1 MSVVQDIGVTCVVG
15 IGPTRGGRATNE
27 DNFLVA
33 RGTETRWRDGD
44 QMARR
49 PRTEDGRVLVA
60 VADGMGG
67 HEDGEIAS
75 YGAVQALARWA
86 SEPQQEPLS
95 PESARTWMLE
105 AHARLRARASRDG
118 IVRMGTTLSVAWIV
132 DGTCTWAH
140 VGDSRIYLLR
150 DGNLTT
156 LTRDH
161 TRAEFSAR
169 DGRPTP
175 AHAWSLAQNFIYGS
189 RGLGDD
195 ARVRIDAGVDCANLA
210 LRPHDRL
217 LLCSDG
223 IHGTLGLSEIAA
235 HLGGMGSAQERAGA
249 LGWAAMQ
256 AGSEDNVTA
265 IVVDLL

>member
-1 MSVVQDIGVTCVVG
+1 VG

-33 RGTETRWRDGD
+33 QGSEARWRDGE
-44 QMARR
+44 QLTASV
-49 PRTEDGRVLVA
+49 RTDDGRVLVA

-75 YGAVQALARWA
+75 YSAVQALVRWA
-86 SEPQQEPLS
+86 SEPEQEPLT
-95 PESARTWMLE
+95 PESARAWMLE
-105 AHARLRARASRDG
+105 AHAGLRARASRDG
-118 IVRMGTTLSVAWIV
+118 IVRMGTTLSMAWIA
-132 DGTCTWAH
+132 DGTCIWSH

-150 DGNLTT
+150 GGRLEA

-161 TRAEFSAR
+161 TRGEFAAR
-169 DGRPTP
+169 DRRPSPT
-175 AHAWSLAQNFIYGS
+175 HAWSLAQNFIYGS

-195 ARVRIDAGVDCANLA
+195 AKVRIDAGVDCGRFELQPSA
-210 LRPHDRL
+210 RL
-217 LLCSDG
+217 LVCSDG
-223 IHGTLGLSEIAA
+223 VHGALGPVEIEA
-235 HLGGMGSAQERAGA
+235 HLGGMGSAQERAEA

-265 IVVDLL
+265 IVVDLA

>member
-1 MSVVQDIGVTCVVG
+1 MSAVHDIGVTCVVG
-15 IGPTRGGRATNE
+15 IGPTRGGRSTNE
-27 DNFLVA
+27 DNFLVV
-33 RGTETRWRDGD
+33 RGAETRWRDGD
-44 QMARR
+44 RFATSSRQD
-49 PRTEDGRVLVA
+49 DGRVLVA

-75 YGAVQALARWA
+75 YGAVQALAKWT
-86 SEPQQEPLS
+86 SEAQQEPIS
-95 PESARTWMLE
+95 PENARIWMLD

-150 DGNLTT
+150 EGLLTS

-161 TRAEFSAR
+161 TRAEFASR

-195 ARVRIDAGVDCANLA
+195 AKVRIDTGADCASFA
-210 LRPHDRL
+210 LQPGDHL

-223 IHGTLGLSEIAA
+223 IHGALGLAEISA
-235 HLGGMGSAQERAGA
+235 HLEGMGSAQERAEA
-249 LGWAAMQ
+249 LVWAAMQ
-256 AGSEDNVTA
+256 AGSDDNVTA
-265 IVVDLL
+265 IVVDLA